1 MTDELK
7 SLRARFLSLTDT
19 ADINK
24 MTELQRDFQKYLK
37 TNEDNEY
44 NQCINTI
51 NVLKALIKYE
61 ETYDG
66 TRAYHL
72 VKPMLV
78 DFEFGK
84 KIEYLEGNYNK
95 KLLIMSISVSGSF
108 RQAIQIVE
116 DLEKSFEIYPTTQEV
131 ENEFRV
137 FTYINFTSKLLYD
150 KTTIRHT
157 PEEALRMQKLFVQ
170 YMARARQ
177 FCEKMG
183 KEDWLAILNFRSG
196 LFFDNS
202 EMLSHGMYLARS
214 AEEHEIYKSFHR
226 DFDMH
231 VDMQDMRKTL
241 AKNVGKRIR
250 GERED
255 RGLSVSELAK
265 FIEVSPN
272 ALTQFEQGKRDI
284 SLGSLLVV
292 SYLFNI
298 PLQELVAQ

>member
-7 SLRARFLSLTDT
+7 VLRARFLSLTNTFDV
-19 ADINK
+19 NK

-37 TNEDNEY
+37 ANEDNEY
-44 NQCINTI
+44 NQYVNTI
-51 NVLKALIKYE
+51 HVLKALIKYE

-84 KIEYLEGNYNK
+84 KIEHLKSNYNK

-116 DLEKSFEIYPTTQEV
+116 DLEKSFKIYPTEQED
-131 ENEFRV
+131 ELRV
-137 FTYINFTSKLLYD
+137 NTYINFTSKLLYD

-177 FCEKMG
+177 LCEKMG

-196 LFFDNS
+196 LFFDDS
-202 EMLSHGMYLARS
+202 EMLSHGMYLARK
-214 AEEHEIYKSFHR
+214 AEEHKIYK
-226 DFDMH
+226 DFRKEFEMH
-231 VDMQDMRKTL
+231 VDVQAMRKAL

-265 FIEVSPN
+265 FIEVSAS

-284 SLGSLLVV
+284 NLGSLLVI